1 MCSLGE
7 GRPRGLHLCCR
18 VISYLLLY
26 SLNCVQAP
34 VTSWR
39 DHIRVIALA
48 SSAAIFE
55 EMSQR
60 QGRTQGGVLGVQTP
74 PIDLS
79 TKMHNKENITFLALL
94 ILFCSNNT
102 DSNMI

>member
-7 GRPRGLHLCCR
+7 GRPRGLHLCYR

-60 QGRTQGGVLGVQTP
+60 CKAVGNTVVDLTGPRLEQNSRSRDEGIIALPTGRYRVITTL
-74 PIDLS
+74 
-79 TKMHNKENITFLALL
+79 NI
-94 ILFCSNNT
+94 
-102 DSNMI
+102 